1 MKTII
6 AEKPSVAKE
15 IAHIV
20 GADKREEG
28 YMQGN
33 GYYVTWAFGHL
44 VQPAMPETYG
54 MKGFHAENLPVIPDP
69 FVLVPR
75 QVKTENGYKPDA
87 GVLAQIKIIGKLFDS
102 SERIIVATDAGRE
115 GELIFRYLYAYLGCR
130 KPFDRLWISSLTDT
144 AIREGLLNLRDGKEY
159 DNLYH
164 AAKARSE
171 ADWLVGINGTQ
182 ALTIAA
188 GRGTYSVGRVQTPT
202 LGMVCER
209 YWEHK
214 RFESKPFWQVHFGV
228 VDADSGNILKFT
240 SANRWT
246 DKATATD
253 IYNKVKDTGSAIIT
267 KVATKRKVEK
277 APLLYDLTTLQK
289 EANTQHGFTAEHT
302 LSIAQK
308 LYEAKFITYPRT
320 SSRYISDDV
329 FATLPKLFK
338 NLENHSEYG
347 EKVKLLPG
355 SEDYSKNSVNAA
367 KVTDHHAL
375 LITENAAIGLFKDE
389 KIVYDMILCR
399 MIEAFSADCIKDI
412 TSVSAQVDHEV
423 EFGISGSIIRQTGW
437 RALSLKGK
445 NKRQDKDADATDNEV
460 KDQVIPNWQE
470 GQHITLS
477 GCTITEGKT
486 KPKPLHTES
495 TLLAAMETAGKEIED
510 DTMRQAMKDS
520 GIGTPATRAAI
531 IETLLKREYM
541 VRQQKKLVPTEKG
554 LALHS
559 VVKNM
564 AIANVEMTG
573 KWEATFD
580 RMIPPHGLEV
590 TYDKTVHILF
600 PASVKYV
607 DLGSEDLIAGKAD
620 GAENV
625 IRVKA
630 AVKNFKKETN
640 MSVITEDGSFYTF
653 NVKYAKEPLMLNIE
667 MADFIHDGEAVNRP
681 NNAQEIYLKELG
693 KESPMLV
700 HLIMKS
706 IHKENKRKVKH
717 IGSKRFGIQYLMK
730 GIYVHSDLLYFHTEI
745 KNQSNVPFD
754 VDYITFKVV
763 DKKVAKR
770 TAIQEQVLLPV
781 RAYNYVVRVAGKK
794 TEQTVFCLP
803 KFTIPDD
810 KELVVEMNEK
820 EGGRHQSFVVE
831 NSDLV
836 RALTINELSVK

>member
-1 MKTII
+1 MSQKQQTMKTII

-115 GELIFRYLYAYLGCR
+115 GELIFRYLYVYLGCQ

-144 AIREGLLNLRDGKEY
+144 AIREGLANLRNGKEY

-267 KVATKRKVEK
+267 KVTTKRKVEK

-289 EANTQHGFTAEHT
+289 EANSQHGFTAEHT

-347 EKVKLLPG
+347 EKVKLLPC

-412 TSVSAQVDHEV
+412 TSVSAQVDHEI

-437 RALSLKGK
+437 RALSLKEK
-445 NKRQDKDADATDNEV
+445 NSKKDKNADTTDNEV
-460 KDQVIPNWQE
+460 KEQVIPNWQE
-470 GQHITLS
+470 GQHITFS

-495 TLLAAMETAGKEIED
+495 TLLAAMETAGKEIVD

-573 KWEATFD
+573 KWEAELAKIE
-580 RMIPPHGLEV
+580 RGE
-590 TYDKTVHILF
+590 
-600 PASVKYV
+600 AS
-607 DLGSEDLIAGKAD
+607 AD
-620 GAENV
+620 GFTHSIEGYTREITAE
-625 IRVKA
+625 
-630 AVKNFKKETN
+630 
-640 MSVITEDGSFYTF
+640 
-653 NVKYAKEPLMLNIE
+653 L
-667 MADFIHDGEAVNRP
+667 
-681 NNAQEIYLKELG
+681 LG
-693 KESPMLV
+693 CDRLFS
-700 HLIMKS
+700 
-706 IHKENKRKVKH
+706 HKDSGCQCPKCKH
-717 IGSKRFGIQYLMK
+717 GTMQFFG
-730 GIYVHSDLLYFHTEI
+730 
-745 KNQSNVPFD
+745 
-754 VDYITFKVV
+754 KVV
-763 DKKVAKR
+763 RCSNK
-770 TAIQEQVLLPV
+770 ECGMPV
-781 RAYNYVVRVAGKK
+781 FKQVAGKLLTDADITDLLTKGK
-794 TEQTVFCLP
+794 T
-803 KFTIPDD
+803 
-810 KELVVEMNEK
+810 
-820 EGGRHQSFVVE
+820 
-831 NSDLV
+831 
-836 RALTINELSVK
+836 

>member
-44 VQPAMPETYG
+44 VQPTMPETYG

-267 KVATKRKVEK
+267 KVTTKRKVEK

-289 EANTQHGFTAEHT
+289 EANSQHGFTAEHT

-347 EKVKLLPG
+347 EKVKLLPC

-412 TSVSAQVDHEV
+412 TSVSAQVDHEI

-437 RALSLKGK
+437 RALSLKEK
-445 NKRQDKDADATDNEV
+445 NSKKDKNADTTDNEV
-460 KDQVIPNWQE
+460 KEQVIPNWQE
-470 GQHITLS
+470 GQHITFS

-495 TLLAAMETAGKEIED
+495 TLLAAMETAGKEIVD

-573 KWEATFD
+573 KWEAELAKIE
-580 RMIPPHGLEV
+580 RGE
-590 TYDKTVHILF
+590 
-600 PASVKYV
+600 AS
-607 DLGSEDLIAGKAD
+607 AD
-620 GAENV
+620 GFTHSIEGYTREITAE
-625 IRVKA
+625 
-630 AVKNFKKETN
+630 
-640 MSVITEDGSFYTF
+640 
-653 NVKYAKEPLMLNIE
+653 L
-667 MADFIHDGEAVNRP
+667 
-681 NNAQEIYLKELG
+681 LG
-693 KESPMLV
+693 CDRLFS
-700 HLIMKS
+700 
-706 IHKENKRKVKH
+706 HKDSGCQCPKCKH
-717 IGSKRFGIQYLMK
+717 GTMQFFG
-730 GIYVHSDLLYFHTEI
+730 
-745 KNQSNVPFD
+745 
-754 VDYITFKVV
+754 KVV
-763 DKKVAKR
+763 RCSNK
-770 TAIQEQVLLPV
+770 ECGMPV
-781 RAYNYVVRVAGKK
+781 FKQVAGKLLTDADITDLLTKGK
-794 TEQTVFCLP
+794 T
-803 KFTIPDD
+803 
-810 KELVVEMNEK
+810 
-820 EGGRHQSFVVE
+820 
-831 NSDLV
+831 
-836 RALTINELSVK
+836 

>member
-20 GADKREEG
+20 GATKREEG
-28 YMQGN
+28 YMHGN

-44 VQPAMPETYG
+44 VQPAMPDAYG
-54 MKGFHAENLPVIPDP
+54 MKGFHAENIPVIPRP
-69 FVLVPR
+69 FILVPR

-87 GVLAQIKIIGKLFDS
+87 GVVAQIKVVGKLFDS

-115 GELIFRYLYAYLGCR
+115 GELIFRYLYEYLGCK
-130 KPFDRLWISSLTDT
+130 KPFDRLWISSLTDS
-144 AIREGLLNLRDGKEY
+144 AIREGLTNLRNGKEY

-228 VDADSGNILKFT
+228 VDTDSGNILKFT

-253 IYNKVKDTGSAIIT
+253 IYNKVKETGSAIIT

-289 EANTQHGFTAEHT
+289 EANSQHGFTAEHT

-308 LYEAKFITYPRT
+308 LYETKFITYPRT

-355 SEDYSKNSVNAA
+355 SEDYCKNSVNAA

-375 LITENAAIGLFKDE
+375 LITENPAIGLFKDE

-412 TSVSAQVDHEV
+412 TSVTAQVDHDV

-437 RALSLKGK
+437 RALSLKEK
-445 NKRQDKDADATDNEV
+445 DNRQYKDADATDNEV

-573 KWEATFD
+573 KWEAELAKIE
-580 RMIPPHGLEV
+580 RGE
-590 TYDKTVHILF
+590 
-600 PASVKYV
+600 AS
-607 DLGSEDLIAGKAD
+607 AD
-620 GAENV
+620 GFTHSIEGYTREITAE
-625 IRVKA
+625 
-630 AVKNFKKETN
+630 
-640 MSVITEDGSFYTF
+640 
-653 NVKYAKEPLMLNIE
+653 L
-667 MADFIHDGEAVNRP
+667 
-681 NNAQEIYLKELG
+681 LG
-693 KESPMLV
+693 CDRLFS
-700 HLIMKS
+700 
-706 IHKENKRKVKH
+706 HKDSGCQCPKCKH
-717 IGSKRFGIQYLMK
+717 GTMQFFG
-730 GIYVHSDLLYFHTEI
+730 
-745 KNQSNVPFD
+745 
-754 VDYITFKVV
+754 KVV
-763 DKKVAKR
+763 RCSNK
-770 TAIQEQVLLPV
+770 ECGMPV
-781 RAYNYVVRVAGKK
+781 FKQVAGKLLTDADITDLLTKGK
-794 TEQTVFCLP
+794 TRTLNGFTSKQGKPFSAAIAFDENFNTKFVFAER
-803 KFTIPDD
+803 KTA
-810 KELVVEMNEK
+810 EK
-820 EGGRHQSFVVE
+820 RG
-831 NSDLV
+831 N
-836 RALTINELSVK
+836 VKRYKK

>member
-1 MKTII
+1 MSQKQQTMKTII

-115 GELIFRYLYAYLGCR
+115 GELIFRYLYVYLGCQ

-267 KVATKRKVEK
+267 KVVTKRKVEK

-289 EANTQHGFTAEHT
+289 EANSQHGFTAEHT

-389 KIVYDMILCR
+389 KTIYNMILCR

-437 RALSLKGK
+437 RALSLKEK
-445 NKRQDKDADATDNEV
+445 NNRQDNDADATDNEV

-531 IETLLKREYM
+531 IETLLRREYM

-573 KWEATFD
+573 KWEAELAKIE
-580 RMIPPHGLEV
+580 RGE
-590 TYDKTVHILF
+590 
-600 PASVKYV
+600 AS
-607 DLGSEDLIAGKAD
+607 AD
-620 GAENV
+620 GFTHSIEGYTREITAE
-625 IRVKA
+625 
-630 AVKNFKKETN
+630 
-640 MSVITEDGSFYTF
+640 
-653 NVKYAKEPLMLNIE
+653 L
-667 MADFIHDGEAVNRP
+667 
-681 NNAQEIYLKELG
+681 LG
-693 KESPMLV
+693 CDRLFSHKDSGCQCPKCKQG
-700 HLIMKS
+700 IMQF
-706 IHKENKRKVKH
+706 
-717 IGSKRFGIQYLMK
+717 FG
-730 GIYVHSDLLYFHTEI
+730 
-745 KNQSNVPFD
+745 
-754 VDYITFKVV
+754 KVV
-763 DKKVAKR
+763 RCSNK
-770 TAIQEQVLLPV
+770 ECGMPV
-781 RAYNYVVRVAGKK
+781 FKQVAGKLLTDADITDLLTKGK
-794 TEQTVFCLP
+794 TRMLNGFTSKQGKPFSAAIAFDEDFNTKFVFAER
-803 KFTIPDD
+803 KTA
-810 KELVVEMNEK
+810 EK
-820 EGGRHQSFVVE
+820 RG
-831 NSDLV
+831 N
-836 RALTINELSVK
+836 VKRYKK

>member
-115 GELIFRYLYAYLGCR
+115 GELIFRYIYTYLGCR

-144 AIREGLLNLRDGKEY
+144 AIREGLQNLRDGKEY

-209 YWEHK
+209 YWENK

-228 VDADSGNILKFT
+228 VDTDSGNILKFT

-267 KVATKRKVEK
+267 KVVTKRKVEK

-289 EANTQHGFTAEHT
+289 EANSQHGFTAEHT

-347 EKVKLLPG
+347 EKVKFLPG

-412 TSVSAQVDHEV
+412 TSVTAQVNHEV

-437 RALSLKGK
+437 RTLSLKDK
-445 NKRQDKDADATDNEV
+445 NNKKDKNTDATDNEV
-460 KDQVIPNWQE
+460 KEQVIPNWQE

-573 KWEATFD
+573 KWEAELAKIE
-580 RMIPPHGLEV
+580 RGE
-590 TYDKTVHILF
+590 
-600 PASVKYV
+600 AS
-607 DLGSEDLIAGKAD
+607 AD
-620 GAENV
+620 GFTHSIEGYTREITAE
-625 IRVKA
+625 
-630 AVKNFKKETN
+630 
-640 MSVITEDGSFYTF
+640 
-653 NVKYAKEPLMLNIE
+653 L
-667 MADFIHDGEAVNRP
+667 
-681 NNAQEIYLKELG
+681 LG
-693 KESPMLV
+693 CDRLFS
-700 HLIMKS
+700 
-706 IHKENKRKVKH
+706 HKDSGCQCPKCKQGTMQFFE
-717 IGSKRFGIQYLMK
+717 
-730 GIYVHSDLLYFHTEI
+730 
-745 KNQSNVPFD
+745 
-754 VDYITFKVV
+754 KVV
-763 DKKVAKR
+763 RCSNK
-770 TAIQEQVLLPV
+770 ECGMPV
-781 RAYNYVVRVAGKK
+781 FKQVAGKLLTDSDITDLLTKGK
-794 TEQTVFCLP
+794 TRTLNGFISKQGKPFSAAIAFDENFNTKFVFAER
-803 KFTIPDD
+803 KTT
-810 KELVVEMNEK
+810 EK
-820 EGGRHQSFVVE
+820 RG
-831 NSDLV
+831 N
-836 RALTINELSVK
+836 VKRYKK

>member
-1 MKTII
+1 MSQKQQTMKTII

-33 GYYVTWAFGHL
+33 GYFVTWAFGHL

-69 FVLVPR
+69 FILVPR

-144 AIREGLLNLRDGKEY
+144 AIREGLQNLRDGKEY

-289 EANTQHGFTAEHT
+289 EANSQHGFTAEHT

-412 TSVSAQVDHEV
+412 TSVTAQVDHEV

-437 RALSLKGK
+437 RTLSLKEK

-460 KDQVIPNWQE
+460 KEQFIPNWQE
-470 GQHITLS
+470 GQHITFS

-495 TLLAAMETAGKEIED
+495 TLLAAMETAGKEIVD

-573 KWEATFD
+573 KWEAELAKIE
-580 RMIPPHGLEV
+580 RGE
-590 TYDKTVHILF
+590 
-600 PASVKYV
+600 AS
-607 DLGSEDLIAGKAD
+607 AD
-620 GAENV
+620 GFTHSIEGYTREITAE
-625 IRVKA
+625 
-630 AVKNFKKETN
+630 
-640 MSVITEDGSFYTF
+640 
-653 NVKYAKEPLMLNIE
+653 L
-667 MADFIHDGEAVNRP
+667 
-681 NNAQEIYLKELG
+681 LG
-693 KESPMLV
+693 CDRLFS
-700 HLIMKS
+700 
-706 IHKENKRKVKH
+706 HKDSGCQCPKCKH
-717 IGSKRFGIQYLMK
+717 GTMQFFG
-730 GIYVHSDLLYFHTEI
+730 
-745 KNQSNVPFD
+745 
-754 VDYITFKVV
+754 KVV
-763 DKKVAKR
+763 RCSNK
-770 TAIQEQVLLPV
+770 ECGMPV
-781 RAYNYVVRVAGKK
+781 FKQVAGKLLTDADITDLLTKGK
-794 TEQTVFCLP
+794 T
-803 KFTIPDD
+803 
-810 KELVVEMNEK
+810 
-820 EGGRHQSFVVE
+820 
-831 NSDLV
+831 
-836 RALTINELSVK
+836 

>member
-144 AIREGLLNLRDGKEY
+144 AIREGLQNLRDGKEY

-246 DKATATD
+246 DKGTATD

-289 EANTQHGFTAEHT
+289 EANSQHGFTAEHT

-329 FATLPKLFK
+329 LATLPKLFK

-355 SEDYSKNSVNAA
+355 SEDYSKKCVNAA

-389 KIVYDMILCR
+389 RIVYDMILCR
-399 MIEAFSADCIKDI
+399 MIEAFSADSHQGHHISIGASRMMKLSLA
-412 TSVSAQVDHEV
+412 SVAPSSDRLAGERCR
-423 EFGISGSIIRQTGW
+423 SRKRTTGW
-437 RALSLKGK
+437 TRM
-445 NKRQDKDADATDNEV
+445 QT
-460 KDQVIPNWQE
+460 QQ
-470 GQHITLS
+470 
-477 GCTITEGKT
+477 
-486 KPKPLHTES
+486 
-495 TLLAAMETAGKEIED
+495 
-510 DTMRQAMKDS
+510 TMRSRSKS
-520 GIGTPATRAAI
+520 F
-531 IETLLKREYM
+531 
-541 VRQQKKLVPTEKG
+541 PTG
-554 LALHS
+554 RRTAYHSFWLHHHGGQDQTE
-559 VVKNM
+559 
-564 AIANVEMTG
+564 AIAYG
-573 KWEATFD
+573 
-580 RMIPPHGLEV
+580 I
-590 TYDKTVHILF
+590 HI
-600 PASVKYV
+600 ACCN
-607 DLGSEDLIAGKAD
+607 G
-620 GAENV
+620 
-625 IRVKA
+625 
-630 AVKNFKKETN
+630 
-640 MSVITEDGSFYTF
+640 
-653 NVKYAKEPLMLNIE
+653 
-667 MADFIHDGEAVNRP
+667 NRGQG
-681 NNAQEIYLKELG
+681 NRG
-693 KESPMLV
+693 
-700 HLIMKS
+700 
-706 IHKENKRKVKH
+706 
-717 IGSKRFGIQYLMK
+717 
-730 GIYVHSDLLYFHTEI
+730 
-745 KNQSNVPFD
+745 
-754 VDYITFKVV
+754 
-763 DKKVAKR
+763 
-770 TAIQEQVLLPV
+770 
-781 RAYNYVVRVAGKK
+781 
-794 TEQTVFCLP
+794 
-803 KFTIPDD
+803 
-810 KELVVEMNEK
+810 
-820 EGGRHQSFVVE
+820 
-831 NSDLV
+831 
-836 RALTINELSVK
+836 

>member
-1 MKTII
+1 MSQKQQTMKTII

-44 VQPAMPETYG
+44 VQPAMPDTYG

-115 GELIFRYLYAYLGCR
+115 GELIFRYLYAYLSCR

-240 SANRWT
+240 SANRWA

-289 EANTQHGFTAEHT
+289 EANSQHGFTAEHT

-320 SSRYISDDV
+320 SSRYISDDI

-375 LITENAAIGLFKDE
+375 LITENPAVGLFKDE

-437 RALSLKGK
+437 RALSLKEK
-445 NKRQDKDADATDNEV
+445 NSKKDKNADTTDNEV

-510 DTMRQAMKDS
+510 DTMRQSMKDI

-573 KWEATFD
+573 KWEAELAKIE
-580 RMIPPHGLEV
+580 RGE
-590 TYDKTVHILF
+590 
-600 PASVKYV
+600 AS
-607 DLGSEDLIAGKAD
+607 AD
-620 GAENV
+620 GFTHSIEGYTREITAE
-625 IRVKA
+625 
-630 AVKNFKKETN
+630 
-640 MSVITEDGSFYTF
+640 
-653 NVKYAKEPLMLNIE
+653 L
-667 MADFIHDGEAVNRP
+667 
-681 NNAQEIYLKELG
+681 LG
-693 KESPMLV
+693 CDRLFSHKDSGCQCPKCKQG
-700 HLIMKS
+700 IMQF
-706 IHKENKRKVKH
+706 
-717 IGSKRFGIQYLMK
+717 FG
-730 GIYVHSDLLYFHTEI
+730 
-745 KNQSNVPFD
+745 
-754 VDYITFKVV
+754 KVV
-763 DKKVAKR
+763 RCSNK
-770 TAIQEQVLLPV
+770 ECGMPV
-781 RAYNYVVRVAGKK
+781 FKQVAGKLLTDADITDLLTKGK
-794 TEQTVFCLP
+794 TRTLNGFTSKQGKPFSAAIAFDENFNTKFVFAER
-803 KFTIPDD
+803 KTA
-810 KELVVEMNEK
+810 EK
-820 EGGRHQSFVVE
+820 RG
-831 NSDLV
+831 N
-836 RALTINELSVK
+836 VKRYKK

>member
-144 AIREGLLNLRDGKEY
+144 AIREGLQNLRDGKEY

-240 SANRWT
+240 SANRWA
-246 DKATATD
+246 DKGTATD

-289 EANTQHGFTAEHT
+289 EANSQHGFTAEHT

-347 EKVKLLPG
+347 EKVKLLSG
-355 SEDYSKNSVNAA
+355 SEDYCKNSVNAA

-412 TSVSAQVDHEV
+412 TSVTAQVDHDV
-423 EFGISGSIIRQTGW
+423 EFGISGSIIRHTGW
-437 RALSLKGK
+437 RALSLKEK
-445 NKRQDKDADATDNEV
+445 NNRQDKDADATDNEV
-460 KDQVIPNWQE
+460 KEQVIPNWQE
-470 GQHITLS
+470 GQYITLS

-554 LALHS
+554 LALYS

-573 KWEATFD
+573 KWEAELAKIE
-580 RMIPPHGLEV
+580 RGE
-590 TYDKTVHILF
+590 
-600 PASVKYV
+600 AS
-607 DLGSEDLIAGKAD
+607 AD
-620 GAENV
+620 GFTHSIEGYTREITAE
-625 IRVKA
+625 
-630 AVKNFKKETN
+630 
-640 MSVITEDGSFYTF
+640 
-653 NVKYAKEPLMLNIE
+653 L
-667 MADFIHDGEAVNRP
+667 
-681 NNAQEIYLKELG
+681 LG
-693 KESPMLV
+693 CDRLFS
-700 HLIMKS
+700 
-706 IHKENKRKVKH
+706 HKDSGCQCPKCKQ
-717 IGSKRFGIQYLMK
+717 GTMQFFG
-730 GIYVHSDLLYFHTEI
+730 
-745 KNQSNVPFD
+745 
-754 VDYITFKVV
+754 KVV
-763 DKKVAKR
+763 RCRNK
-770 TAIQEQVLLPV
+770 ECGMPV
-781 RAYNYVVRVAGKK
+781 FKQVAGKLLTDADITDLLTKGK
-794 TEQTVFCLP
+794 TRTLNGFTSKQGKSFSAAIAFDENFNTKFVFAER
-803 KFTIPDD
+803 KTA
-810 KELVVEMNEK
+810 EK
-820 EGGRHQSFVVE
+820 RG
-831 NSDLV
+831 N
-836 RALTINELSVK
+836 VKRYKK

>member
-44 VQPAMPETYG
+44 VQPAMPDTYG

-228 VDADSGNILKFT
+228 VDADNGDILKFT
-240 SANRWT
+240 SANRWA

-267 KVATKRKVEK
+267 KVTTKRKVEK

-289 EANTQHGFTAEHT
+289 EANSQHGFTAEHT

-389 KIVYDMILCR
+389 KIVYDIILCR

-437 RALSLKGK
+437 RALSLKEK
-445 NKRQDKDADATDNEV
+445 NNRLDKDADATDNEV

-573 KWEATFD
+573 KWEAELAKIE
-580 RMIPPHGLEV
+580 RGE
-590 TYDKTVHILF
+590 
-600 PASVKYV
+600 AS
-607 DLGSEDLIAGKAD
+607 AD
-620 GAENV
+620 GFTHSIEGYTREITAE
-625 IRVKA
+625 
-630 AVKNFKKETN
+630 
-640 MSVITEDGSFYTF
+640 
-653 NVKYAKEPLMLNIE
+653 L
-667 MADFIHDGEAVNRP
+667 
-681 NNAQEIYLKELG
+681 LG
-693 KESPMLV
+693 CDRLFS
-700 HLIMKS
+700 
-706 IHKENKRKVKH
+706 HKDSGCQCPKCKQ
-717 IGSKRFGIQYLMK
+717 GAMQFFG
-730 GIYVHSDLLYFHTEI
+730 
-745 KNQSNVPFD
+745 
-754 VDYITFKVV
+754 KVV
-763 DKKVAKR
+763 RCSNK
-770 TAIQEQVLLPV
+770 ECGMPV
-781 RAYNYVVRVAGKK
+781 FKQVAGKLLTDSDITDLLTKGK
-794 TEQTVFCLP
+794 TRTLNGFTSKQGKSFSAAIAFDENFNTKFVFAER
-803 KFTIPDD
+803 KTA
-810 KELVVEMNEK
+810 EK
-820 EGGRHQSFVVE
+820 RG
-831 NSDLV
+831 N
-836 RALTINELSVK
+836 VKRYKK

>member
-115 GELIFRYLYAYLGCR
+115 GELIFRYLYAYLGCQ

-144 AIREGLLNLRDGKEY
+144 AIREGLQNLRDGNEY

-188 GRGTYSVGRVQTPT
+188 GRGTYSVGRVQTPP

-246 DKATATD
+246 DKGTATD

-289 EANTQHGFTAEHT
+289 EANSQHGFTAEHT

-412 TSVSAQVDHEV
+412 TSVSAQVDHDV

-437 RALSLKGK
+437 RALSLKEK
-445 NKRQDKDADATDNEV
+445 NKRLDKDADATDNEV
-460 KDQVIPNWQE
+460 KEQVIPNWQE
-470 GQHITLS
+470 GQHITFS

-573 KWEATFD
+573 KWEAELAKIE
-580 RMIPPHGLEV
+580 RGE
-590 TYDKTVHILF
+590 
-600 PASVKYV
+600 AS
-607 DLGSEDLIAGKAD
+607 AD
-620 GAENV
+620 GFTHSIEGYTREITAE
-625 IRVKA
+625 
-630 AVKNFKKETN
+630 
-640 MSVITEDGSFYTF
+640 
-653 NVKYAKEPLMLNIE
+653 L
-667 MADFIHDGEAVNRP
+667 
-681 NNAQEIYLKELG
+681 LG
-693 KESPMLV
+693 CDRLFS
-700 HLIMKS
+700 
-706 IHKENKRKVKH
+706 HKDSGCQCPKCKH
-717 IGSKRFGIQYLMK
+717 GTMQFFG
-730 GIYVHSDLLYFHTEI
+730 
-745 KNQSNVPFD
+745 
-754 VDYITFKVV
+754 KVV
-763 DKKVAKR
+763 RCSNK
-770 TAIQEQVLLPV
+770 ECGMPV
-781 RAYNYVVRVAGKK
+781 FKQVAGKLLTDADITDLLTKGK
-794 TEQTVFCLP
+794 TRTLNGFTSKQGKPFSAAIAFDENFNTKFVFAER
-803 KFTIPDD
+803 KTA
-810 KELVVEMNEK
+810 EK
-820 EGGRHQSFVVE
+820 RG
-831 NSDLV
+831 N
-836 RALTINELSVK
+836 VKRYKK

>member
-33 GYYVTWAFGHL
+33 GYFVTWAFGHL

-115 GELIFRYLYAYLGCR
+115 GELIFRYLYAYLGCQ
-130 KPFDRLWISSLTDT
+130 KPFDRLWICSLTDT
-144 AIREGLLNLRDGKEY
+144 AIREGLQNLKDGKEY

-246 DKATATD
+246 DEATATD

-289 EANTQHGFTAEHT
+289 EANSQHGFTAEHT

-412 TSVSAQVDHEV
+412 TSVTAQVDHEV

-437 RALSLKGK
+437 RALSLKEK
-445 NKRQDKDADATDNEV
+445 NNRLDKDADATDNGV

-573 KWEATFD
+573 KWEAELAKIE
-580 RMIPPHGLEV
+580 RGE
-590 TYDKTVHILF
+590 
-600 PASVKYV
+600 AS
-607 DLGSEDLIAGKAD
+607 AD
-620 GAENV
+620 GFTHSIEGYTREITAE
-625 IRVKA
+625 
-630 AVKNFKKETN
+630 
-640 MSVITEDGSFYTF
+640 
-653 NVKYAKEPLMLNIE
+653 L
-667 MADFIHDGEAVNRP
+667 
-681 NNAQEIYLKELG
+681 LG
-693 KESPMLV
+693 CDRLFS
-700 HLIMKS
+700 
-706 IHKENKRKVKH
+706 HKDSGCQCPKCKH
-717 IGSKRFGIQYLMK
+717 GTMQFFG
-730 GIYVHSDLLYFHTEI
+730 
-745 KNQSNVPFD
+745 
-754 VDYITFKVV
+754 KVV
-763 DKKVAKR
+763 RCSNK
-770 TAIQEQVLLPV
+770 ECGMPV
-781 RAYNYVVRVAGKK
+781 FKQVAGKLLTDADITDLLTKGK
-794 TEQTVFCLP
+794 TRTLNGFTSKQGKSFSAAIAFDENFNTKFVFAEH
-803 KFTIPDD
+803 KTA
-810 KELVVEMNEK
+810 EK
-820 EGGRHQSFVVE
+820 RG
-831 NSDLV
+831 N
-836 RALTINELSVK
+836 VKRYKK

>member
-144 AIREGLLNLRDGKEY
+144 AIREGLLNLRDGKGY

-240 SANRWT
+240 SVNRWT

-253 IYNKVKDTGSAIIT
+253 IYNKVKETGSVIIT

-289 EANTQHGFTAEHT
+289 EANSQHGFTAEHT

-437 RALSLKGK
+437 RALSLKEK
-445 NKRQDKDADATDNEV
+445 NNRQDKDADATDNEV
-460 KDQVIPNWQE
+460 KEQVIPNWQE
-470 GQHITLS
+470 GQHVTLS

-573 KWEATFD
+573 KWEAELAKIE
-580 RMIPPHGLEV
+580 RGE
-590 TYDKTVHILF
+590 
-600 PASVKYV
+600 AS
-607 DLGSEDLIAGKAD
+607 AD
-620 GAENV
+620 GFTHSIEGYTREITAE
-625 IRVKA
+625 
-630 AVKNFKKETN
+630 
-640 MSVITEDGSFYTF
+640 
-653 NVKYAKEPLMLNIE
+653 L
-667 MADFIHDGEAVNRP
+667 
-681 NNAQEIYLKELG
+681 LG
-693 KESPMLV
+693 CDRLFSHKDSGCQCPKCKQG
-700 HLIMKS
+700 IMQF
-706 IHKENKRKVKH
+706 
-717 IGSKRFGIQYLMK
+717 FG
-730 GIYVHSDLLYFHTEI
+730 
-745 KNQSNVPFD
+745 
-754 VDYITFKVV
+754 KVV
-763 DKKVAKR
+763 RCSNK
-770 TAIQEQVLLPV
+770 ECGMPV
-781 RAYNYVVRVAGKK
+781 FKQVAGKLLTDADITDLLTKGK
-794 TEQTVFCLP
+794 TRTLNGFTSKQGKSFSAAIAFDENFNTKFVFAEH
-803 KFTIPDD
+803 KTA
-810 KELVVEMNEK
+810 EK
-820 EGGRHQSFVVE
+820 RG
-831 NSDLV
+831 N
-836 RALTINELSVK
+836 VKRYKK

>member
-1 MKTII
+1 MSQKQQTMKTII
-6 AEKPSVAKE
+6 AEKPSVAKA

-69 FVLVPR
+69 FVLVLR

-144 AIREGLLNLRDGKEY
+144 AIREGLLNLRDGKGY

-214 RFESKPFWQVHFGV
+214 HFESKPFWQVHFGV

-240 SANRWT
+240 SVNRWT

-253 IYNKVKDTGSAIIT
+253 IYNKVKETGSVIIT

-289 EANTQHGFTAEHT
+289 EANSQHGFTAEHT

-437 RALSLKGK
+437 RALSLKEK
-445 NKRQDKDADATDNEV
+445 NNRQDKDADATDNEV
-460 KDQVIPNWQE
+460 KEQVIPNWQE

-573 KWEATFD
+573 KWEAELAKIE
-580 RMIPPHGLEV
+580 RGE
-590 TYDKTVHILF
+590 
-600 PASVKYV
+600 AS
-607 DLGSEDLIAGKAD
+607 AD
-620 GAENV
+620 GFTHSIEGYTREITAELLGCD
-625 IRVKA
+625 RLFSHKDSGCQCP
-630 AVKNFKKETN
+630 KCKQGTMQF
-640 MSVITEDGSFYTF
+640 F
-653 NVKYAKEPLMLNIE
+653 
-667 MADFIHDGEAVNRP
+667 
-681 NNAQEIYLKELG
+681 G
-693 KESPMLV
+693 KEVRCSN
-700 HLIMKS
+700 
-706 IHKENKRKVKH
+706 KECGMPV
-717 IGSKRFGIQYLMK
+717 
-730 GIYVHSDLLYFHTEI
+730 
-745 KNQSNVPFD
+745 
-754 VDYITFKVV
+754 FK
-763 DKKVAKR
+763 
-770 TAIQEQVLLPV
+770 Q
-781 RAYNYVVRVAGKK
+781 VAGKLLTDADITDLLTKGK
-794 TEQTVFCLP
+794 TRTLNGFTSKQGKSFSAAIAFDENFNTKFVFAEH
-803 KFTIPDD
+803 KTA
-810 KELVVEMNEK
+810 EK
-820 EGGRHQSFVVE
+820 RG
-831 NSDLV
+831 N
-836 RALTINELSVK
+836 VKRYKK

>member
-1 MKTII
+1 MSQKQQTMKTII

-20 GADKREEG
+20 GATKREEG
-28 YMQGN
+28 YMHGN

-44 VQPAMPETYG
+44 VQPAMPDAYG
-54 MKGFHAENLPVIPDP
+54 MKGFHAENIPVIPRP
-69 FVLVPR
+69 FILVPR

-87 GVLAQIKIIGKLFDS
+87 GVVAQIKVVGKLFDS

-115 GELIFRYLYAYLGCR
+115 GELIFRYLYEYLGCK
-130 KPFDRLWISSLTDT
+130 KPFDRLWISSLTDS
-144 AIREGLLNLRDGKEY
+144 AIREGLANLRNGKEY

-240 SANRWT
+240 SVNRWT

-253 IYNKVKDTGSAIIT
+253 IYNKVKETGSVIIT

-289 EANTQHGFTAEHT
+289 EANSQHGFTAEHT

-329 FATLPKLFK
+329 FATLSKLFK

-389 KIVYDMILCR
+389 KTVYNMILCR

-437 RALSLKGK
+437 RALSLKEK
-445 NKRQDKDADATDNEV
+445 NNRLDKDADATDNEV
-460 KDQVIPNWQE
+460 KEQVIPNWQE

-495 TLLAAMETAGKEIED
+495 TLLAAMENPCKREQIQTCLDLPSAAGFGGTQTAGKEIED

-573 KWEATFD
+573 KWEAELAKIE
-580 RMIPPHGLEV
+580 RGE
-590 TYDKTVHILF
+590 
-600 PASVKYV
+600 AS
-607 DLGSEDLIAGKAD
+607 AD
-620 GAENV
+620 GFTHSIEGYTREITAE
-625 IRVKA
+625 
-630 AVKNFKKETN
+630 
-640 MSVITEDGSFYTF
+640 
-653 NVKYAKEPLMLNIE
+653 L
-667 MADFIHDGEAVNRP
+667 
-681 NNAQEIYLKELG
+681 LG
-693 KESPMLV
+693 CDRLFS
-700 HLIMKS
+700 
-706 IHKENKRKVKH
+706 HKDSGCQCPKCKQ
-717 IGSKRFGIQYLMK
+717 GTMQFFG
-730 GIYVHSDLLYFHTEI
+730 
-745 KNQSNVPFD
+745 
-754 VDYITFKVV
+754 KVV
-763 DKKVAKR
+763 RCSNK
-770 TAIQEQVLLPV
+770 ECGMPV
-781 RAYNYVVRVAGKK
+781 FKQVAGKFLTDGDITDLLTKGK
-794 TEQTVFCLP
+794 TRTLNGFTSKQGKPFSAAIAFDENFNTKFVFAER
-803 KFTIPDD
+803 KTA
-810 KELVVEMNEK
+810 EK
-820 EGGRHQSFVVE
+820 RG
-831 NSDLV
+831 N
-836 RALTINELSVK
+836 VKRYKK

>member
-33 GYYVTWAFGHL
+33 GYFVTWAFGHL

-144 AIREGLLNLRDGKEY
+144 AIREGLQNLRDGKEY

-267 KVATKRKVEK
+267 KVTTKQKVEK

-289 EANTQHGFTAEHT
+289 EANSQHGFTAEHT

-412 TSVSAQVDHEV
+412 TSVTAQVDHEV

-437 RALSLKGK
+437 RALSLKEK
-445 NKRQDKDADATDNEV
+445 NNRQDKDADATDNEV
-460 KDQVIPNWQE
+460 KEQVIPNWQE
-470 GQHITLS
+470 GQHVTLS

-510 DTMRQAMKDS
+510 DTMRQAMKDC

-573 KWEATFD
+573 KWEAELAKIE
-580 RMIPPHGLEV
+580 RGE
-590 TYDKTVHILF
+590 
-600 PASVKYV
+600 AS
-607 DLGSEDLIAGKAD
+607 AD
-620 GAENV
+620 GFTHSIEGYTREITAELLGCD
-625 IRVKA
+625 RLFSHK
-630 AVKNFKKETN
+630 
-640 MSVITEDGSFYTF
+640 DSFT
-653 NVKYAKEPLMLNIE
+653 
-667 MADFIHDGEAVNRP
+667 
-681 NNAQEIYLKELG
+681 
-693 KESPMLV
+693 
-700 HLIMKS
+700 
-706 IHKENKRKVKH
+706 
-717 IGSKRFGIQYLMK
+717 
-730 GIYVHSDLLYFHTEI
+730 
-745 KNQSNVPFD
+745 
-754 VDYITFKVV
+754 VD
-763 DKKVAKR
+763 
-770 TAIQEQVLLPV
+770 
-781 RAYNYVVRVAGKK
+781 
-794 TEQTVFCLP
+794 
-803 KFTIPDD
+803 
-810 KELVVEMNEK
+810 
-820 EGGRHQSFVVE
+820 
-831 NSDLV
+831 
-836 RALTINELSVK
+836 

>member
-1 MKTII
+1 MSQKQQTMKTII

-33 GYYVTWAFGHL
+33 GYFVTWAFGHL

-144 AIREGLLNLRDGKEY
+144 AIREGLLNLTDGKEY

-188 GRGTYSVGRVQTPT
+188 GRGAYSVGRVQTPT

-228 VDADSGNILKFT
+228 VGADSGNILKFT

-267 KVATKRKVEK
+267 KVTTKRKVEK

-289 EANTQHGFTAEHT
+289 EANSQHGFTAEHT

-437 RALSLKGK
+437 RALSLKEK
-445 NKRQDKDADATDNEV
+445 NNRQDKDADATDNEV
-460 KDQVIPNWQE
+460 KEQVIPNWQE
-470 GQHITLS
+470 GQHISFS
-477 GCTITEGKT
+477 GSTITEGKT

-510 DTMRQAMKDS
+510 DTMRQAIKDC

-564 AIANVEMTG
+564 AIANVDMTG
-573 KWEATFD
+573 KWEAELAKIE
-580 RMIPPHGLEV
+580 RGE
-590 TYDKTVHILF
+590 
-600 PASVKYV
+600 AS
-607 DLGSEDLIAGKAD
+607 AD
-620 GAENV
+620 GFTHSIEGYTREITAE
-625 IRVKA
+625 
-630 AVKNFKKETN
+630 
-640 MSVITEDGSFYTF
+640 
-653 NVKYAKEPLMLNIE
+653 L
-667 MADFIHDGEAVNRP
+667 
-681 NNAQEIYLKELG
+681 LG
-693 KESPMLV
+693 CDRLFS
-700 HLIMKS
+700 
-706 IHKENKRKVKH
+706 HKDSGCQCPKCKH
-717 IGSKRFGIQYLMK
+717 GTMQFFG
-730 GIYVHSDLLYFHTEI
+730 
-745 KNQSNVPFD
+745 
-754 VDYITFKVV
+754 KVV
-763 DKKVAKR
+763 RCSNK
-770 TAIQEQVLLPV
+770 ECGMPV
-781 RAYNYVVRVAGKK
+781 FKQVAGKLLTDADITDLLTKGK
-794 TEQTVFCLP
+794 TRTLNGFTSKQGKSFSAAIAFDENFNTKFVFAER
-803 KFTIPDD
+803 KTA
-810 KELVVEMNEK
+810 EK
-820 EGGRHQSFVVE
+820 RG
-831 NSDLV
+831 N
-836 RALTINELSVK
+836 VKRYKK

>member
-1 MKTII
+1 MSQKQQTMKTII

-144 AIREGLLNLRDGKEY
+144 AIREGLLNLKDGKEY

-171 ADWLVGINGTQ
+171 ADWLIGINGTQ

-246 DKATATD
+246 DEATATD

-267 KVATKRKVEK
+267 KVTTKRKVEK

-289 EANTQHGFTAEHT
+289 EANSQHGFTAEHT

-389 KIVYDMILCR
+389 KTVYNMILCR

-437 RALSLKGK
+437 RTLSLKEK
-445 NKRQDKDADATDNEV
+445 NNRQDKDADATDNEV
-460 KDQVIPNWQE
+460 KEQVIPNWQE

-573 KWEATFD
+573 KWEAELAKIE
-580 RMIPPHGLEV
+580 RGE
-590 TYDKTVHILF
+590 
-600 PASVKYV
+600 AS
-607 DLGSEDLIAGKAD
+607 AD
-620 GAENV
+620 GFTHSIEGYTREITAE
-625 IRVKA
+625 
-630 AVKNFKKETN
+630 
-640 MSVITEDGSFYTF
+640 
-653 NVKYAKEPLMLNIE
+653 L
-667 MADFIHDGEAVNRP
+667 
-681 NNAQEIYLKELG
+681 LG
-693 KESPMLV
+693 CDRLFS
-700 HLIMKS
+700 
-706 IHKENKRKVKH
+706 HKDSGCQCPKCKH
-717 IGSKRFGIQYLMK
+717 GTMQFFG
-730 GIYVHSDLLYFHTEI
+730 
-745 KNQSNVPFD
+745 
-754 VDYITFKVV
+754 KVV
-763 DKKVAKR
+763 RCSNK
-770 TAIQEQVLLPV
+770 ECGMPV
-781 RAYNYVVRVAGKK
+781 FKQVAGKLLTDADITDLLTKGK
-794 TEQTVFCLP
+794 TRTLNGFTSKQGKSFSAAIAFDENFNTKFVFAEH
-803 KFTIPDD
+803 KTA
-810 KELVVEMNEK
+810 EK
-820 EGGRHQSFVVE
+820 RG
-831 NSDLV
+831 N
-836 RALTINELSVK
+836 VKRYKK

>member
-33 GYYVTWAFGHL
+33 GYFVTWAFGHL

-144 AIREGLLNLRDGKEY
+144 AIREGLLNLKDGKEY

-214 RFESKPFWQVHFGV
+214 RFEPKPFWQVHFGV

-289 EANTQHGFTAEHT
+289 EANSQHGFTAEHT

-389 KIVYDMILCR
+389 KTVYNMILCR

-412 TSVSAQVDHEV
+412 TSVTAQVDHEV

-437 RALSLKGK
+437 RALSLKEK
-445 NKRQDKDADATDNEV
+445 NNRQDKDADATDNEV
-460 KDQVIPNWQE
+460 KEQFIPNWQE
-470 GQHITLS
+470 GQHITFS

-573 KWEATFD
+573 KWEAELAKIE
-580 RMIPPHGLEV
+580 RGE
-590 TYDKTVHILF
+590 
-600 PASVKYV
+600 AS
-607 DLGSEDLIAGKAD
+607 AD
-620 GAENV
+620 GFTHSIEGYTREITAELLGCD
-625 IRVKA
+625 RLFSHK
-630 AVKNFKKETN
+630 
-640 MSVITEDGSFYTF
+640 DSFT
-653 NVKYAKEPLMLNIE
+653 
-667 MADFIHDGEAVNRP
+667 
-681 NNAQEIYLKELG
+681 
-693 KESPMLV
+693 
-700 HLIMKS
+700 
-706 IHKENKRKVKH
+706 
-717 IGSKRFGIQYLMK
+717 
-730 GIYVHSDLLYFHTEI
+730 
-745 KNQSNVPFD
+745 
-754 VDYITFKVV
+754 VD
-763 DKKVAKR
+763 
-770 TAIQEQVLLPV
+770 
-781 RAYNYVVRVAGKK
+781 
-794 TEQTVFCLP
+794 
-803 KFTIPDD
+803 
-810 KELVVEMNEK
+810 
-820 EGGRHQSFVVE
+820 
-831 NSDLV
+831 
-836 RALTINELSVK
+836 

>member
-33 GYYVTWAFGHL
+33 GYFVTWAFGHL

-144 AIREGLLNLRDGKEY
+144 AIREGLQNLRDGKEY

-228 VDADSGNILKFT
+228 VDAESGNILKFT
-240 SANRWT
+240 SVNRWT

-253 IYNKVKDTGSAIIT
+253 IYNKVKETGSAIIT
-267 KVATKRKVEK
+267 KIATKRKVEK

-289 EANTQHGFTAEHT
+289 EANSLHGFTAEHT

-347 EKVKLLPG
+347 EKVKLLSG

-375 LITENAAIGLFKDE
+375 LITENAAIGLFKNE

-437 RALSLKGK
+437 RALSLKEK

-470 GQHITLS
+470 GQHVTLS

-510 DTMRQAMKDS
+510 DTMRQAMKDC

-573 KWEATFD
+573 KWEAELAKIE
-580 RMIPPHGLEV
+580 RGE
-590 TYDKTVHILF
+590 
-600 PASVKYV
+600 AS
-607 DLGSEDLIAGKAD
+607 AD
-620 GAENV
+620 GFTHSIEGYTREITAELLGCD
-625 IRVKA
+625 RLFSHK
-630 AVKNFKKETN
+630 
-640 MSVITEDGSFYTF
+640 DSFT
-653 NVKYAKEPLMLNIE
+653 
-667 MADFIHDGEAVNRP
+667 
-681 NNAQEIYLKELG
+681 
-693 KESPMLV
+693 
-700 HLIMKS
+700 
-706 IHKENKRKVKH
+706 
-717 IGSKRFGIQYLMK
+717 
-730 GIYVHSDLLYFHTEI
+730 
-745 KNQSNVPFD
+745 
-754 VDYITFKVV
+754 VD
-763 DKKVAKR
+763 
-770 TAIQEQVLLPV
+770 
-781 RAYNYVVRVAGKK
+781 
-794 TEQTVFCLP
+794 
-803 KFTIPDD
+803 
-810 KELVVEMNEK
+810 
-820 EGGRHQSFVVE
+820 
-831 NSDLV
+831 
-836 RALTINELSVK
+836 

>member
-1 MKTII
+1 MSQKQQTMKTII

-33 GYYVTWAFGHL
+33 GYFVTWAFGHL

-87 GVLAQIKIIGKLFDS
+87 GVLAQINIIGKLFDS

-144 AIREGLLNLRDGKEY
+144 AIREGLRNLRDGKEY

-246 DKATATD
+246 DEATATD

-267 KVATKRKVEK
+267 KVTTKRKVEK

-289 EANTQHGFTAEHT
+289 EANSQHGFTAEHT

-437 RALSLKGK
+437 RALSLKEK
-445 NKRQDKDADATDNEV
+445 NNRQDKDADATDNEV
-460 KDQVIPNWQE
+460 KEQVIPNWQE

-510 DTMRQAMKDS
+510 DTMRQAMKDC

-541 VRQQKKLVPTEKG
+541 VRQQKRLVPTEKG

-573 KWEATFD
+573 KWEAELAKIE
-580 RMIPPHGLEV
+580 RGE
-590 TYDKTVHILF
+590 
-600 PASVKYV
+600 AS
-607 DLGSEDLIAGKAD
+607 AD
-620 GAENV
+620 GFTHSIEGYTREITAE
-625 IRVKA
+625 
-630 AVKNFKKETN
+630 
-640 MSVITEDGSFYTF
+640 
-653 NVKYAKEPLMLNIE
+653 L
-667 MADFIHDGEAVNRP
+667 
-681 NNAQEIYLKELG
+681 LG
-693 KESPMLV
+693 CDRLFS
-700 HLIMKS
+700 
-706 IHKENKRKVKH
+706 HKDSGCQCPKCKH
-717 IGSKRFGIQYLMK
+717 GTMQFFG
-730 GIYVHSDLLYFHTEI
+730 
-745 KNQSNVPFD
+745 
-754 VDYITFKVV
+754 KVV
-763 DKKVAKR
+763 RCSNK
-770 TAIQEQVLLPV
+770 ECGMPV
-781 RAYNYVVRVAGKK
+781 FKQVAGKLLTDADITDLLTKGK
-794 TEQTVFCLP
+794 TRTLNGFTSKQGKSFSAAIAFDENFNTKFVFAER
-803 KFTIPDD
+803 KTT
-810 KELVVEMNEK
+810 EK
-820 EGGRHQSFVVE
+820 RG
-831 NSDLV
+831 N
-836 RALTINELSVK
+836 VKRYKK

>member
-20 GADKREEG
+20 GAGKREEG

-115 GELIFRYLYAYLGCR
+115 GELIFRYLYEYLGCK
-130 KPFDRLWISSLTDT
+130 KPFDRLWISSLTDS
-144 AIREGLLNLRDGKEY
+144 AIREGLANLRNGKEY

-267 KVATKRKVEK
+267 KVTTKRKVEK

-289 EANTQHGFTAEHT
+289 EANSQHGFTAEHT

-347 EKVKLLPG
+347 EKVKLLPC
-355 SEDYSKNSVNAA
+355 SENYSKNSVNAA

-412 TSVSAQVDHEV
+412 TSVSAQVDHEI

-437 RALSLKGK
+437 RALSLKEK
-445 NKRQDKDADATDNEV
+445 NSKKDKNADTTDNEV
-460 KDQVIPNWQE
+460 KEQVIPNWQE
-470 GQHITLS
+470 GQHITFS

-495 TLLAAMETAGKEIED
+495 TLLAAMETAGKEIVD

-573 KWEATFD
+573 KWEAELAKIE
-580 RMIPPHGLEV
+580 RGE
-590 TYDKTVHILF
+590 
-600 PASVKYV
+600 AS
-607 DLGSEDLIAGKAD
+607 AD
-620 GAENV
+620 GFTHSIEGYTREITAE
-625 IRVKA
+625 
-630 AVKNFKKETN
+630 
-640 MSVITEDGSFYTF
+640 
-653 NVKYAKEPLMLNIE
+653 L
-667 MADFIHDGEAVNRP
+667 
-681 NNAQEIYLKELG
+681 LG
-693 KESPMLV
+693 CDRLFS
-700 HLIMKS
+700 
-706 IHKENKRKVKH
+706 HKDSGCQCPKCKH
-717 IGSKRFGIQYLMK
+717 GTMQFFG
-730 GIYVHSDLLYFHTEI
+730 
-745 KNQSNVPFD
+745 
-754 VDYITFKVV
+754 KVV
-763 DKKVAKR
+763 RCSNK
-770 TAIQEQVLLPV
+770 ECGMPV
-781 RAYNYVVRVAGKK
+781 FKQVAGKLLTDADITDLLTKGK
-794 TEQTVFCLP
+794 T
-803 KFTIPDD
+803 
-810 KELVVEMNEK
+810 
-820 EGGRHQSFVVE
+820 
-831 NSDLV
+831 
-836 RALTINELSVK
+836 

>member
-33 GYYVTWAFGHL
+33 GYFVTWAFGHL

-115 GELIFRYLYAYLGCR
+115 GELIFRYLYAYLGCQ

-144 AIREGLLNLRDGKEY
+144 AIREGLLNLRDGREY

-289 EANTQHGFTAEHT
+289 EANSQHGFTAEHT

-412 TSVSAQVDHEV
+412 TSVTAQVDHEV

-437 RALSLKGK
+437 RALSLKEK

-470 GQHITLS
+470 GQHITFS

-573 KWEATFD
+573 KWEAELAKIE
-580 RMIPPHGLEV
+580 RGE
-590 TYDKTVHILF
+590 
-600 PASVKYV
+600 AS
-607 DLGSEDLIAGKAD
+607 AD
-620 GAENV
+620 GFTHSIEGYTREITAE
-625 IRVKA
+625 
-630 AVKNFKKETN
+630 
-640 MSVITEDGSFYTF
+640 
-653 NVKYAKEPLMLNIE
+653 L
-667 MADFIHDGEAVNRP
+667 
-681 NNAQEIYLKELG
+681 LG
-693 KESPMLV
+693 CDRLFS
-700 HLIMKS
+700 
-706 IHKENKRKVKH
+706 HKDSGCQCPKC
-717 IGSKRFGIQYLMK
+717 
-730 GIYVHSDLLYFHTEI
+730 
-745 KNQSNVPFD
+745 
-754 VDYITFKVV
+754 
-763 DKKVAKR
+763 VAN
-770 TAIQEQVLLPV
+770 T
-781 RAYNYVVRVAGKK
+781 
-794 TEQTVFCLP
+794 
-803 KFTIPDD
+803 
-810 KELVVEMNEK
+810 
-820 EGGRHQSFVVE
+820 
-831 NSDLV
+831 
-836 RALTINELSVK
+836 

>member
-1 MKTII
+1 MSQKQQTMKTII

-87 GVLAQIKIIGKLFDS
+87 GVLAQIKFIGKLFDS

-144 AIREGLLNLRDGKEY
+144 AIREGLQNLRDGKEY

-240 SANRWT
+240 SANRWA
-246 DKATATD
+246 DKGTATD

-289 EANTQHGFTAEHT
+289 EANSQHGFTAEHT

-412 TSVSAQVDHEV
+412 TSVTAKVDHEV

-437 RALSLKGK
+437 RALSLKEK
-445 NKRQDKDADATDNEV
+445 NNRQDKDADATDNEV

-495 TLLAAMETAGKEIED
+495 TLLAAMENPCKREQIQTCLDLPSAAGFGGTQTAGKEIED

-573 KWEATFD
+573 KWEAELAKIE
-580 RMIPPHGLEV
+580 RGE
-590 TYDKTVHILF
+590 
-600 PASVKYV
+600 AS
-607 DLGSEDLIAGKAD
+607 AD
-620 GAENV
+620 GFTHSIEGYTREITAE
-625 IRVKA
+625 
-630 AVKNFKKETN
+630 
-640 MSVITEDGSFYTF
+640 
-653 NVKYAKEPLMLNIE
+653 L
-667 MADFIHDGEAVNRP
+667 
-681 NNAQEIYLKELG
+681 LG
-693 KESPMLV
+693 CDRLFS
-700 HLIMKS
+700 
-706 IHKENKRKVKH
+706 HKDSGCLCPKCKH
-717 IGSKRFGIQYLMK
+717 GTMQFFG
-730 GIYVHSDLLYFHTEI
+730 
-745 KNQSNVPFD
+745 
-754 VDYITFKVV
+754 KVV
-763 DKKVAKR
+763 RCSNK
-770 TAIQEQVLLPV
+770 ECGMPV
-781 RAYNYVVRVAGKK
+781 FKQVAGKLLTDADITDLLTKGK
-794 TEQTVFCLP
+794 TRTLNGFTSKQGKSFSAAIAFDENFNTKFVFAER
-803 KFTIPDD
+803 KTA
-810 KELVVEMNEK
+810 EK
-820 EGGRHQSFVVE
+820 RG
-831 NSDLV
+831 N
-836 RALTINELSVK
+836 VKRYKK

>member
-20 GADKREEG
+20 RADKREEG

-33 GYYVTWAFGHL
+33 GYFVTWAFGHL

-144 AIREGLLNLRDGKEY
+144 AIREGLLNLTDGKEY

-246 DKATATD
+246 DEATATD

-289 EANTQHGFTAEHT
+289 EANSQHGFTAEHT

-412 TSVSAQVDHEV
+412 TSVTAQVDHEV

-437 RALSLKGK
+437 RALSLKEK
-445 NKRQDKDADATDNEV
+445 NNRQDKDADATDNEV
-460 KDQVIPNWQE
+460 KNQVIPNWQE

-573 KWEATFD
+573 KWEAELAKIE
-580 RMIPPHGLEV
+580 RGE
-590 TYDKTVHILF
+590 
-600 PASVKYV
+600 AC
-607 DLGSEDLIAGKAD
+607 AD
-620 GAENV
+620 GFTHSIEGYTREITAE
-625 IRVKA
+625 
-630 AVKNFKKETN
+630 
-640 MSVITEDGSFYTF
+640 
-653 NVKYAKEPLMLNIE
+653 L
-667 MADFIHDGEAVNRP
+667 
-681 NNAQEIYLKELG
+681 LG
-693 KESPMLV
+693 CDRLFS
-700 HLIMKS
+700 
-706 IHKENKRKVKH
+706 HKDSGCQCPKCKQ
-717 IGSKRFGIQYLMK
+717 GTMQFFG
-730 GIYVHSDLLYFHTEI
+730 
-745 KNQSNVPFD
+745 
-754 VDYITFKVV
+754 KVV
-763 DKKVAKR
+763 RCSYK
-770 TAIQEQVLLPV
+770 ECGMPV
-781 RAYNYVVRVAGKK
+781 FKQVAGKLLTDADITDLLTKGK
-794 TEQTVFCLP
+794 TRTLSGFTSKQGKSFSAAIAFDENFNTKFVFAER
-803 KFTIPDD
+803 KTA
-810 KELVVEMNEK
+810 EK
-820 EGGRHQSFVVE
+820 RG
-831 NSDLV
+831 N
-836 RALTINELSVK
+836 VKRYKK

>member
-20 GADKREEG
+20 GAYKREEG

-130 KPFDRLWISSLTDT
+130 RPFDRLWISSLTDT
-144 AIREGLLNLRDGKEY
+144 AIREGLQNLRDGKEY

-188 GRGTYSVGRVQTPT
+188 GRGTYSVGRVQTPI

-209 YWEHK
+209 YWEHE

-289 EANTQHGFTAEHT
+289 EANSQHGFTAEHT

-347 EKVKLLPG
+347 EKVKFLPG

-412 TSVSAQVDHEV
+412 TSVTAQVDHEV

-437 RALSLKGK
+437 RALSLKEK
-445 NKRQDKDADATDNEV
+445 NNRQDKDADATDNEV

-510 DTMRQAMKDS
+510 DTMRQAMKDC

-573 KWEATFD
+573 KWEAELAKIE
-580 RMIPPHGLEV
+580 RGE
-590 TYDKTVHILF
+590 
-600 PASVKYV
+600 AS
-607 DLGSEDLIAGKAD
+607 AD
-620 GAENV
+620 GFTHSIEGYTREITAE
-625 IRVKA
+625 
-630 AVKNFKKETN
+630 
-640 MSVITEDGSFYTF
+640 
-653 NVKYAKEPLMLNIE
+653 L
-667 MADFIHDGEAVNRP
+667 
-681 NNAQEIYLKELG
+681 LG
-693 KESPMLV
+693 CDRLFS
-700 HLIMKS
+700 
-706 IHKENKRKVKH
+706 HKDSGCQCPKCKH
-717 IGSKRFGIQYLMK
+717 GTMQFFG
-730 GIYVHSDLLYFHTEI
+730 
-745 KNQSNVPFD
+745 
-754 VDYITFKVV
+754 KVV
-763 DKKVAKR
+763 RCSNK
-770 TAIQEQVLLPV
+770 ECGMPV
-781 RAYNYVVRVAGKK
+781 FKQVAGKVLTDDDITDLLTKGK
-794 TEQTVFCLP
+794 TRTLNGFTSKQGKSFSAAIAFDENFNTKFVFAER
-803 KFTIPDD
+803 KTA
-810 KELVVEMNEK
+810 EK
-820 EGGRHQSFVVE
+820 RG
-831 NSDLV
+831 N
-836 RALTINELSVK
+836 VKRYKK

>member
-115 GELIFRYLYAYLGCR
+115 GELIFRYLYVYLGCQ

-164 AAKARSE
+164 AAKARGE

-209 YWEHK
+209 YWENK

-289 EANTQHGFTAEHT
+289 EANSQHGFTAEHT
-302 LSIAQK
+302 LSIAQE

-347 EKVKLLPG
+347 EKVKFLPG

-389 KIVYDMILCR
+389 KTVYDMILCR

-437 RALSLKGK
+437 RTLSLKEK

-510 DTMRQAMKDS
+510 DTMRQAMKDC

-541 VRQQKKLVPTEKG
+541 VRQQKKLMPTEKG

-573 KWEATFD
+573 KWEAELAKIE
-580 RMIPPHGLEV
+580 RGE
-590 TYDKTVHILF
+590 
-600 PASVKYV
+600 AS
-607 DLGSEDLIAGKAD
+607 AD
-620 GAENV
+620 GFTHSIEGYTREITAE
-625 IRVKA
+625 
-630 AVKNFKKETN
+630 
-640 MSVITEDGSFYTF
+640 
-653 NVKYAKEPLMLNIE
+653 L
-667 MADFIHDGEAVNRP
+667 
-681 NNAQEIYLKELG
+681 LG
-693 KESPMLV
+693 CDRLFS
-700 HLIMKS
+700 
-706 IHKENKRKVKH
+706 HKDSGCQCPKCKQ
-717 IGSKRFGIQYLMK
+717 GTMQFFG
-730 GIYVHSDLLYFHTEI
+730 
-745 KNQSNVPFD
+745 
-754 VDYITFKVV
+754 KVV
-763 DKKVAKR
+763 RCCNK
-770 TAIQEQVLLPV
+770 ECGMPV
-781 RAYNYVVRVAGKK
+781 FKQVAGKLLTDADITDLLTKGK
-794 TEQTVFCLP
+794 TRMLNGFTSKQGKSFSAAIAFDENFNTKFVFAER
-803 KFTIPDD
+803 KTA
-810 KELVVEMNEK
+810 EK
-820 EGGRHQSFVVE
+820 RG
-831 NSDLV
+831 N
-836 RALTINELSVK
+836 VKRYKK

>member
-144 AIREGLLNLRDGKEY
+144 AIREGLLNLREGKEY

-289 EANTQHGFTAEHT
+289 EANSQHGFTAEHT

-355 SEDYSKNSVNAA
+355 SEDYCKNSVNAS

-437 RALSLKGK
+437 RALSLKEK
-445 NKRQDKDADATDNEV
+445 NNRQDKDADATDNEV

-470 GQHITLS
+470 GQHITFS

-573 KWEATFD
+573 KWEAELAKIE
-580 RMIPPHGLEV
+580 RGE
-590 TYDKTVHILF
+590 
-600 PASVKYV
+600 AS
-607 DLGSEDLIAGKAD
+607 AD
-620 GAENV
+620 GFTHSIEGYTREITAE
-625 IRVKA
+625 
-630 AVKNFKKETN
+630 
-640 MSVITEDGSFYTF
+640 
-653 NVKYAKEPLMLNIE
+653 L
-667 MADFIHDGEAVNRP
+667 
-681 NNAQEIYLKELG
+681 LG
-693 KESPMLV
+693 CDRLFS
-700 HLIMKS
+700 
-706 IHKENKRKVKH
+706 HKDSGCQCPKCKH
-717 IGSKRFGIQYLMK
+717 GTMQFFG
-730 GIYVHSDLLYFHTEI
+730 
-745 KNQSNVPFD
+745 
-754 VDYITFKVV
+754 KVV
-763 DKKVAKR
+763 RCSNK
-770 TAIQEQVLLPV
+770 ECGMPV
-781 RAYNYVVRVAGKK
+781 FKQVAGKLLTDADITDLLTKGK
-794 TEQTVFCLP
+794 TRTLNGLTSKQGKSFSAAIAFDENFNTKFVF
-803 KFTIPDD
+803 
-810 KELVVEMNEK
+810 VERKTAEK
-820 EGGRHQSFVVE
+820 RG
-831 NSDLV
+831 N
-836 RALTINELSVK
+836 VKRYKK

>member
-44 VQPAMPETYG
+44 VQPAMPDTYG

-144 AIREGLLNLRDGKEY
+144 AIREGLQNLRDGKEY
-159 DNLYH
+159 DNLYY

-240 SANRWT
+240 SANRWA

-289 EANTQHGFTAEHT
+289 EANSQHGFTAEHT

-320 SSRYISDDV
+320 SSRYISDDI

-375 LITENAAIGLFKDE
+375 LITENPAVGLFKDE

-437 RALSLKGK
+437 RALSLKEK
-445 NKRQDKDADATDNEV
+445 NNRQDKDADATDNEV

-510 DTMRQAMKDS
+510 DTMRQSMKDI

-573 KWEATFD
+573 KWEAELAKIE
-580 RMIPPHGLEV
+580 RGE
-590 TYDKTVHILF
+590 
-600 PASVKYV
+600 AS
-607 DLGSEDLIAGKAD
+607 AD
-620 GAENV
+620 GFTHSIEGYTREITAE
-625 IRVKA
+625 
-630 AVKNFKKETN
+630 
-640 MSVITEDGSFYTF
+640 
-653 NVKYAKEPLMLNIE
+653 L
-667 MADFIHDGEAVNRP
+667 
-681 NNAQEIYLKELG
+681 LG
-693 KESPMLV
+693 CDRLFSHKDSGCQCPKCKQG
-700 HLIMKS
+700 IMQF
-706 IHKENKRKVKH
+706 
-717 IGSKRFGIQYLMK
+717 FG
-730 GIYVHSDLLYFHTEI
+730 
-745 KNQSNVPFD
+745 
-754 VDYITFKVV
+754 KVV
-763 DKKVAKR
+763 RCSNK
-770 TAIQEQVLLPV
+770 ECGMPV
-781 RAYNYVVRVAGKK
+781 FKQVAGKLLTDADITDLLTKGK
-794 TEQTVFCLP
+794 TRTLNGFTSKQGKPFSAAIAFDENFNTKFVFAER
-803 KFTIPDD
+803 KTA
-810 KELVVEMNEK
+810 EK
-820 EGGRHQSFVVE
+820 RG
-831 NSDLV
+831 N
-836 RALTINELSVK
+836 VKRYKK

>member
-1 MKTII
+1 MSQKQQTMKTII

-115 GELIFRYLYAYLGCR
+115 GELIFRYLYVYLGCQ

-240 SANRWT
+240 SANRWA
-246 DKATATD
+246 DKGSATD
-253 IYNKVKDTGSAIIT
+253 IYNKVKDIGSAIIT

-289 EANTQHGFTAEHT
+289 EANSQHGFTAEHT

-347 EKVKLLPG
+347 EKVKLLPD

-412 TSVSAQVDHEV
+412 TSVTAQVDHDV

-437 RALSLKGK
+437 RALSLKEK

-495 TLLAAMETAGKEIED
+495 TLLAAMETAGKEIVD

-573 KWEATFD
+573 KWEAELAKIE
-580 RMIPPHGLEV
+580 RGE
-590 TYDKTVHILF
+590 
-600 PASVKYV
+600 AS
-607 DLGSEDLIAGKAD
+607 AD
-620 GAENV
+620 GFTHSIEGYTREITAE
-625 IRVKA
+625 
-630 AVKNFKKETN
+630 
-640 MSVITEDGSFYTF
+640 
-653 NVKYAKEPLMLNIE
+653 L
-667 MADFIHDGEAVNRP
+667 
-681 NNAQEIYLKELG
+681 LG
-693 KESPMLV
+693 CDRLFS
-700 HLIMKS
+700 
-706 IHKENKRKVKH
+706 HKDSGCQCPKCKH
-717 IGSKRFGIQYLMK
+717 GTMQFFG
-730 GIYVHSDLLYFHTEI
+730 
-745 KNQSNVPFD
+745 
-754 VDYITFKVV
+754 KVV
-763 DKKVAKR
+763 RCSNK
-770 TAIQEQVLLPV
+770 ECGMPV
-781 RAYNYVVRVAGKK
+781 FKQVAGKLLTDADITDLLTKGK
-794 TEQTVFCLP
+794 T
-803 KFTIPDD
+803 
-810 KELVVEMNEK
+810 
-820 EGGRHQSFVVE
+820 
-831 NSDLV
+831 
-836 RALTINELSVK
+836 

>member
-1 MKTII
+1 MSQKQQTMKTII

-33 GYYVTWAFGHL
+33 GYFVTWAFGHL

-144 AIREGLLNLRDGKEY
+144 AIREGLQNLRDGKEY

-246 DKATATD
+246 DEATATD

-289 EANTQHGFTAEHT
+289 EANSQHGFTAEHT

-412 TSVSAQVDHEV
+412 TSVTAQVDHEV

-437 RALSLKGK
+437 RAMSLKEK

-460 KDQVIPNWQE
+460 KEQVIPNWQE

-510 DTMRQAMKDS
+510 DTMRQAMKDC

-573 KWEATFD
+573 KWEAELAKIE
-580 RMIPPHGLEV
+580 RGE
-590 TYDKTVHILF
+590 
-600 PASVKYV
+600 AS
-607 DLGSEDLIAGKAD
+607 AD
-620 GAENV
+620 GFTHSIEGYTREITAELLGCD
-625 IRVKA
+625 RLFSH
-630 AVKNFKKETN
+630 KNSGCQCPKCKQ
-640 MSVITEDGSFYTF
+640 G
-653 NVKYAKEPLMLNIE
+653 
-667 MADFIHDGEAVNRP
+667 
-681 NNAQEIYLKELG
+681 
-693 KESPMLV
+693 
-700 HLIMKS
+700 IMQF
-706 IHKENKRKVKH
+706 
-717 IGSKRFGIQYLMK
+717 FG
-730 GIYVHSDLLYFHTEI
+730 
-745 KNQSNVPFD
+745 
-754 VDYITFKVV
+754 KVV
-763 DKKVAKR
+763 RCSNK
-770 TAIQEQVLLPV
+770 ECGMPV
-781 RAYNYVVRVAGKK
+781 FKQVAGKLLTDADITDLLTKGK
-794 TEQTVFCLP
+794 TRTLNGFTSKQGKPFSAAIAFDENFNTKFVFAER
-803 KFTIPDD
+803 KTA
-810 KELVVEMNEK
+810 EK
-820 EGGRHQSFVVE
+820 RG
-831 NSDLV
+831 N
-836 RALTINELSVK
+836 VKRYKK